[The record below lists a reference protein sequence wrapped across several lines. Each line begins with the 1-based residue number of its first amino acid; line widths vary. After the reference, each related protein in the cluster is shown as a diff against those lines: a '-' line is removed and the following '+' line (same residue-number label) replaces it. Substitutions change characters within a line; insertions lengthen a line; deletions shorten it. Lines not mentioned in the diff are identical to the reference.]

1 MAATTQKGPAR
12 PKKKSMLLETLVRT
26 VKAPS
31 AKLGAVLFVVMV
43 LVCIIGPFLSPYD
56 IAEFNLLNMKAP
68 PSLAHPFGTD
78 ALGRDIL
85 VRIMYGGRYSLALGL
100 LTSVLGS
107 VVGIIVGSIAG
118 YFGGP
123 TETIIMRLMDIW
135 SAIPGM
141 LLCLLIS
148 ATLGRGFTNTIL
160 ALAVGSVPGGVRMQR
175 AQILRE
181 RGKEYLEAA
190 ESINCPKSKIM
201 FKHLLPN
208 VISPTIVNATMNIG
222 FTITMAASLSYIGL
236 GIEATIPEWG
246 AMLADGRG
254 DILYSPHII
263 LFPGLFIAFTVLA
276 INLLGDGLR
285 DALDPKLRS

>member
-1 MAATTQKGPAR
+1 MAVTVQKDPAR

-31 AKLGAVLFVVMV
+31 AKLGAALFIAMV
-43 LVCIIGPFLSPYD
+43 LVCIFGPYLSPYD
-56 IAEFNLLNMKAP
+56 IADFDLLNMKAP

-107 VVGIIVGSIAG
+107 VVGVVVGSIAG

-148 ATLGRGFTNTIL
+148 STLGRGFVNTIL

-254 DILYSPHII
+254 DILNSPHII
-263 LFPGLFIAFTVLA
+263 LFPGLFIAITVLA

-285 DALDPKLRS
+285 DALDPKLRN